1 MYVSTSLYAKVLDL
15 FSSEYKLD
23 RPGLET
29 IPIPNA
35 EPPPI
40 RLLIQYTPPIM
51 DDNTTISSS
60 ASLTIHLTSSSHA
73 SDSQEE
79 LDYELCRHSG
89 RSSSNIAISSQSNP
103 KDKKNKMKK
112 KTIYFA
118 YGSNLWQHQMH
129 QRCPSSKFLGIV
141 RLKGFKWII
150 YQRGFA
156 NIVEVDSHKEEE
168 GTEKEE
174 EKEEGDYRNQVWGM
188 MYSLE
193 EEDEKLL
200 DEREGVPVAYRK
212 EWIECEFWT
221 VPEAAAAA
229 ASASSSREEEEEEV
243 VKKVVDEEKK
253 KRKPADITKRPGK
266 EKMLVYIN
274 REMTDE
280 GEIRKEYISRMNCGI
295 KDAVKE
301 GLPREYVEQVLRRWI
316 PADGEEEEKK
326 RVGGN

>member
-1 MYVSTSLYAKVLDL
+1 M
-15 FSSEYKLD
+15 
-23 RPGLET
+23 
-29 IPIPNA
+29 
-35 EPPPI
+35 
-40 RLLIQYTPPIM
+40 
-51 DDNTTISSS
+51 
-60 ASLTIHLTSSSHA
+60 
-73 SDSQEE
+73 
-79 LDYELCRHSG
+79 
-89 RSSSNIAISSQSNP
+89 
-103 KDKKNKMKK
+103 
-112 KTIYFA
+112 
-118 YGSNLWQHQMH
+118 
-129 QRCPSSKFLGIV
+129 

-156 NIVEVDSHKEEE
+156 NIVEVDSHKE
-168 GTEKEE
+168 GDDEKEE
-174 EKEEGDYRNQVWGM
+174 KGEEGDYRNEVWGM

-221 VPEAAAAA
+221 VPEAAAA
-229 ASASSSREEEEEEV
+229 SASSSREEEEEEEV
-243 VKKVVDEEKK
+243 GKNEDGSTLDEEKK

-316 PADGEEEEKK
+316 PADGEEEEEEKK

>member
-1 MYVSTSLYAKVLDL
+1 M
-15 FSSEYKLD
+15 
-23 RPGLET
+23 
-29 IPIPNA
+29 
-35 EPPPI
+35 
-40 RLLIQYTPPIM
+40 
-51 DDNTTISSS
+51 
-60 ASLTIHLTSSSHA
+60 
-73 SDSQEE
+73 
-79 LDYELCRHSG
+79 
-89 RSSSNIAISSQSNP
+89 
-103 KDKKNKMKK
+103 
-112 KTIYFA
+112 
-118 YGSNLWQHQMH
+118 
-129 QRCPSSKFLGIV
+129 
-141 RLKGFKWII
+141 RLKGFRWII

-168 GTEKEE
+168 GTEKG
-174 EKEEGDYRNQVWGM
+174 EEGEYRNEVWGM

-221 VPEAAAAA
+221 VPEAAASSSS
-229 ASASSSREEEEEEV
+229 SASSRGGEEEV
-243 VKKVVDEEKK
+243 GKNEDGSTLDEEKK

-316 PADGEEEEKK
+316 PADGEEGEEEKK
-326 RVGGN
+326 RVGWN

>member
-1 MYVSTSLYAKVLDL
+1 M
-15 FSSEYKLD
+15 
-23 RPGLET
+23 
-29 IPIPNA
+29 
-35 EPPPI
+35 
-40 RLLIQYTPPIM
+40 
-51 DDNTTISSS
+51 
-60 ASLTIHLTSSSHA
+60 
-73 SDSQEE
+73 
-79 LDYELCRHSG
+79 
-89 RSSSNIAISSQSNP
+89 
-103 KDKKNKMKK
+103 
-112 KTIYFA
+112 
-118 YGSNLWQHQMH
+118 
-129 QRCPSSKFLGIV
+129 
-141 RLKGFKWII
+141 I

-156 NIVEVDSHKEEE
+156 NIVEVDSHEE
-168 GTEKEE
+168 GDDEKEE
-174 EKEEGDYRNQVWGM
+174 KGKEGDYRNEVWGM

-193 EEDEKLL
+193 ENDEKLL

-221 VPEAAAAA
+221 VPEAAAA
-229 ASASSSREEEEEEV
+229 SASSSREEEEEEEEV
-243 VKKVVDEEKK
+243 GKNEENTTTAEKK
-253 KRKPADITKRPGK
+253 TKRKPADITKRPGK

>member
-1 MYVSTSLYAKVLDL
+1 M
-15 FSSEYKLD
+15 
-23 RPGLET
+23 
-29 IPIPNA
+29 
-35 EPPPI
+35 
-40 RLLIQYTPPIM
+40 
-51 DDNTTISSS
+51 
-60 ASLTIHLTSSSHA
+60 
-73 SDSQEE
+73 
-79 LDYELCRHSG
+79 
-89 RSSSNIAISSQSNP
+89 
-103 KDKKNKMKK
+103 
-112 KTIYFA
+112 
-118 YGSNLWQHQMH
+118 
-129 QRCPSSKFLGIV
+129 
-141 RLKGFKWII
+141 
-150 YQRGFA
+150 
-156 NIVEVDSHKEEE
+156 EVDSHKEVDD
-168 GTEKEE
+168 EKEE
-174 EKEEGDYRNQVWGM
+174 KGKEGDYRNQVWGM

-221 VPEAAAAA
+221 VPEAAAA
-229 ASASSSREEEEEEV
+229 SASSSREEEEGL
-243 VKKVVDEEKK
+243 VKKEEEGEDDTTAEKKK

-316 PADGEEEEKK
+316 PADGGEEEEEKK

>member
-1 MYVSTSLYAKVLDL
+1 M
-15 FSSEYKLD
+15 
-23 RPGLET
+23 
-29 IPIPNA
+29 
-35 EPPPI
+35 
-40 RLLIQYTPPIM
+40 
-51 DDNTTISSS
+51 
-60 ASLTIHLTSSSHA
+60 
-73 SDSQEE
+73 
-79 LDYELCRHSG
+79 
-89 RSSSNIAISSQSNP
+89 
-103 KDKKNKMKK
+103 
-112 KTIYFA
+112 
-118 YGSNLWQHQMH
+118 
-129 QRCPSSKFLGIV
+129 

-156 NIVEVDSHKEEE
+156 NIVEVDSHKE
-168 GTEKEE
+168 GDDEKG
-174 EKEEGDYRNQVWGM
+174 EEGDYRNEVWGM

-193 EEDEKLL
+193 ENDEKLL

-221 VPEAAAAA
+221 VPEVA
-229 ASASSSREEEEEEV
+229 ASSSSSASSREEEEEEEE
-243 VKKVVDEEKK
+243 VKKEVDEEKKKK

-295 KDAVKE
+295 KDAVNE

-316 PADGEEEEKK
+316 PADGEGEEEEKK

>member
-1 MYVSTSLYAKVLDL
+1 
-15 FSSEYKLD
+15 
-23 RPGLET
+23 
-29 IPIPNA
+29 
-35 EPPPI
+35 
-40 RLLIQYTPPIM
+40 
-51 DDNTTISSS
+51 
-60 ASLTIHLTSSSHA
+60 
-73 SDSQEE
+73 
-79 LDYELCRHSG
+79 
-89 RSSSNIAISSQSNP
+89 
-103 KDKKNKMKK
+103 
-112 KTIYFA
+112 
-118 YGSNLWQHQMH
+118 MH

-141 RLKGFKWII
+141 RLKGFQWII

-156 NIVEVDSHKEEE
+156 NIVEVDSHEE
-168 GTEKEE
+168 GDDEKEE
-174 EKEEGDYRNQVWGM
+174 EKGKEGDYRNEVWGM

-193 EEDEKLL
+193 ENDEKLL

-221 VPEAAAAA
+221 VPEAAAA
-229 ASASSSREEEEEEV
+229 SASSSREEEEEEV
-243 VKKVVDEEKK
+243 GKNEDGSTLDEEKT

-301 GLPREYVEQVLRRWI
+301 GLPRKYVEQVLRRWI

-326 RVGGN
+326 RVGGD